1 MYWLYAKHHILP
13 SVYANMD
20 PGEKVVLRAFYAK
33 EIEETLKEQAR
44 LNKTMGRRADGKNH

>member
-1 MYWLYAKHHILP
+1 MYWLYAKHHLIP

-33 EIEETLKEQAR
+33 EIEEALKEQVR
-44 LNKTMGRRADGKNH
+44 LKKALGR

>member
-33 EIEETLKEQAR
+33 EIEEALKEQAR
-44 LNKTMGRRADGKNH
+44 MKKTMGR